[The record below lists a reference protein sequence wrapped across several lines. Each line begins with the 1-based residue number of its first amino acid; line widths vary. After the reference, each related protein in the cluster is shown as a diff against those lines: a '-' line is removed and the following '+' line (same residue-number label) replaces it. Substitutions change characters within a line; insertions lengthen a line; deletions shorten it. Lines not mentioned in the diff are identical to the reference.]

1 MHTASKVTPRWQ
13 PTALMTVVLEEPAI
27 NFIISVLVQTCNS
40 SEGKFPCL

>member
-13 PTALMTVVLEEPAI
+13 LTALMTVVREEPAI
-27 NFIISVLVQTCNS
+27 SFTISVVVQTCNS